1 MSEKTGWKHLV
12 ARRYNRRTVLSMSA
26 RAGVGAAGLAL
37 VGCGDDDDDE
47 PAVAE
52 TPAEQQEQEQA
63 PAQEQAQEQ
72 AEPEPQAEEEMEEE
86 EEQAPQVVA
95 DVQLLNVDSQGEPD
109 SLDPQRA
116 TDTVSIALLKQLYS
130 PLVLPDETGVPQA
143 VIASEV
149 PTVENGG
156 ISEDGLTYTFR
167 LKPGLVWSDGAP
179 LVAENFVTAAKRLF
193 EPGSGNFY
201 VDFYRIIGAQGANQA
216 AIQALSAGEDSTE
229 IETQVVQQLEVT
241 APDDLTV
248 VYQLTSRSPVFLLL
262 VSLWPLY
269 PTRQDLIDEHGDSWT
284 EAGNH
289 VSNGS
294 FTLASWNHEQ
304 DITLV
309 RNNNA
314 VVQPRLETVFVD
326 QITERNIALLAYQEG
341 ELDVAVLGPEEIAQA
356 RDDETL
362 TAEAKS
368 YAQQVTLGVYYNF
381 NVPSLTDKRVR
392 QALSIALDRDE
403 LVAIVLEGAGIPAYS
418 WLPPGVPGHDNDFGR
433 ALYENRPIEDAQ
445 AMLAEAG
452 FPGGEGLSLEVL
464 ISDSSTSKLVGE
476 WFKEQWE
483 SKLGISIELIVREV
497 ATYFSERN
505 QGLYQLTTGGWGSD
519 YSDPQNWMPL
529 FQTGGLLNSGDFS
542 NADYDALLAAADSEL
557 DSARR
562 IELYEEAN
570 QLFMEEL
577 PFAPTYFRRRVIL
590 TKPYVQGLM
599 TTSSESAIPG
609 DDFLARV
616 SIQGKAT

>member
-1 MSEKTGWKHLV
+1 M
-12 ARRYNRRTVLSMSA
+12 
-26 RAGVGAAGLAL
+26 
-37 VGCGDDDDDE
+37 
-47 PAVAE
+47 
-52 TPAEQQEQEQA
+52 
-63 PAQEQAQEQ
+63 
-72 AEPEPQAEEEMEEE
+72 
-86 EEQAPQVVA
+86 
-95 DVQLLNVDSQGEPD
+95 
-109 SLDPQRA
+109 
-116 TDTVSIALLKQLYS
+116 
-130 PLVLPDETGVPQA
+130 
-143 VIASEV
+143 
-149 PTVENGG
+149 
-156 ISEDGLTYTFR
+156 
-167 LKPGLVWSDGAP
+167 
-179 LVAENFVTAAKRLF
+179 
-193 EPGSGNFY
+193 
-201 VDFYRIIGAQGANQA
+201 
-216 AIQALSAGEDSTE
+216 
-229 IETQVVQQLEVT
+229 T

-262 VSLWPLY
+262 ASLWPLY
-269 PTRQDLIDEHGDSWT
+269 PTRQDLIDEHGDGWT

-309 RNNNA
+309 RNTNA

-356 RDDETL
+356 RDDDAL
-362 TAEAKS
+362 QAEAES
-368 YAQQVTLGVYYNF
+368 YAQQVTLGVYFNF
-381 NVPSLTDKRVR
+381 NVPTLTDKRVR
-392 QALSIALDRDE
+392 QALSIALDRDQ

-452 FPGGEGLSLEVL
+452 FPGGEGLAFEVL

-505 QGLYQLTTGGWGSD
+505 QGLYQITTGGWGSD
-519 YSDPQNWMPL
+519 YADPQNWMPL

-542 NADYDALLAAADSEL
+542 NADYDALLAAADQEL
-557 DSARR
+557 DNARR
-562 IELYEEAN
+562 IALYEEAN
-570 QLFMEEL
+570 QLFMDEL
-577 PFAPTYFRRRVIL
+577 PFAPTYFFGDASFSRSPMSRASCPRPPRAPSPAIASWRRCPSKARRPNGSPEGSRPGASIETRNAPGRSPGGSLRAAAPRTREEV
-590 TKPYVQGLM
+590 GARCCA
-599 TTSSESAIPG
+599 TTSHRSSSASSRS
-609 DDFLARV
+609 FSLR
-616 SIQGKAT
+616 